1 MFKNNQICIKST
13 KQIHYDLCQSTI
25 ISCHAPAKRST
36 FHQSITVGHLE
47 NEKITEIDLLGD
59 QSCCSEG
66 FCILIISKKSPKFTP
81 RSYFQNSKW
90 LPSAILDF
98 QIYIKVMNFT
108 SPYEQKYFHDI
119 FPTNFAL
126 LYQIFLNFDSYPCS
140 SGSHLVFAHR
150 SFFLQKLNQ
159 KVFRDTFGVFVQKE
173 KVL

>member
-1 MFKNNQICIKST
+1 MIFVRALSYLVMPQQRGLHFINQSLSAILKM
-13 KQIHYDLCQSTI
+13 K
-25 ISCHAPAKRST
+25 
-36 FHQSITVGHLE
+36 
-47 NEKITEIDLLGD
+47 KITDMDLLGD
-59 QSCCSEG
+59 QSCYSEG
-66 FCILIISKKSPKFTP
+66 FCILISSKKSPKFTP

-90 LPSAILDF
+90 PPSAILDF

-150 SFFLQKLNQ
+150 SFFLQKLN
-159 KVFRDTFGVFVQKE
+159 
-173 KVL
+173 